1 MITIK
6 KLFDLLAPSEHKNI
20 VFVLCMIL
28 FMALID
34 AIGIASILPFI
45 TVLANPESV
54 ETNQFLAYLF
64 KNLNFKSTNDF
75 FFFLGSLVFTIL
87 LFSLV
92 FKATSNYVQY
102 RFVQNCEY
110 SLSKR
115 FFEAYMHQPY
125 AWFIERNSADLGKNI
140 LSEIEGIVGN
150 GILPLIIIIAQSAV
164 ALAIIILLIYI
175 DPILA
180 LAISFSLGICYV
192 VIFNLMGDFLTRIS
206 LEQVKANQQRY
217 IIVNEAFSVIKELKV
232 RGIEQFYT
240 NRFKETSK
248 AYAKNK
254 ASAQLSSQLP
264 RFLLEA
270 LAFGGILLIVLYFIA
285 RYHDFTIVIPR
296 IALYAFA
303 GYRLLP
309 ALQQIYSNSSIL
321 RFTKPSIDLLHS
333 ELKNIEIF
341 QKNIN
346 IKRLIKLKVS
356 IKLNNISFNY
366 NNSSNLAL
374 KNLNINIKAKTTVGL
389 VGSSGSGKTTIVDC
403 ILGLL
408 EPKEGFLSVDDMTI
422 NQKNSS
428 QWQKTI
434 GYVPQQIF
442 ITDDT
447 VAANIAFGVDSNN
460 IDYKSVERAAR
471 AANVH
476 DFVIKQLP
484 QGYSTILGERGIR
497 LSGGQRQRIA
507 IARALYHK
515 PQILIFDEAT
525 SALDGATEEAV
536 IKAVNKI
543 AHSITIIMIA
553 HRLSTVR
560 NCDEIFLIEK
570 GKLLAHGTYN
580 ELNGNNKI
588 FQKMTGKIL

>member
-64 KNLNFKSTNDF
+64 KNLNFKSTNGF

-92 FKATSNYVQY
+92 FKAASNYVQY

-285 RYHDFTIVIPR
+285 RYRDFTIVIPR

-374 KNLNINIKAKTTVGL
+374 KNLNINIRAKTTVGL

-408 EPKEGFLSVDDMTI
+408 EPKEGFLSVDDKTI

-536 IKAVNKI
+536 IKAVNKRI
-543 AHSITIIMIA
+543 
-553 HRLSTVR
+553 V
-560 NCDEIFLIEK
+560 
-570 GKLLAHGTYN
+570 LA
-580 ELNGNNKI
+580 LFAIVMK
-588 FQKMTGKIL
+588 FF